1 MARARDSDDDDDDP
15 EDRPRNR
22 KRGRD
27 DDHEDDESEERPRR
41 RKWRRDDDY
50 EDDDDYDDDDYSP
63 RPKRR
68 QLGPLDQTFRDTNV
82 VVLVL
87 FACLCRGL
95 AFLLAV
101 ICLLTA
107 KDDTARRNSI
117 IVLAIDGIA
126 FAILAVLFAVGKL

>member
-1 MARARDSDDDDDDP
+1 
-15 EDRPRNR
+15 
-22 KRGRD
+22 
-27 DDHEDDESEERPRR
+27 
-41 RKWRRDDDY
+41 
-50 EDDDDYDDDDYSP
+50 
-63 RPKRR
+63 
-68 QLGPLDQTFRDTNV
+68 
-82 VVLVL
+82 
-87 FACLCRGL
+87 L